1 MQKQTQINHRNLR
14 NSGLVIE
21 KVHPATS
28 LGIVPENEDGLKL
41 PELNV
46 DTDL

>member
-1 MQKQTQINHRNLR
+1 M
-14 NSGLVIE
+14 IE

-46 DTDL
+46 DTDLKNDNFYHTEIKSPISL